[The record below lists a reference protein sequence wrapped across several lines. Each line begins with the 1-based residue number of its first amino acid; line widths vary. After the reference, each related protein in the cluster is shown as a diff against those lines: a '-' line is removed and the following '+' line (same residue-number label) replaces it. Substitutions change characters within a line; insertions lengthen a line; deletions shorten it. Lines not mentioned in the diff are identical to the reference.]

1 MTERELQI
9 QMFLEHKKVVFKNM
23 RDLTHKTREDLPFWD
38 KPSFKAFY
46 NKKHRQELLDEGK
59 AVLMKCR
66 NYHDI
71 SNTYK
76 KFSDKIYDEYDQVF
90 IEIAVGYAVD
100 AKFDEQQARQ
110 FYQSKVTSDFSA
122 RELFED
128 TQTKWV
134 YNLIL
139 PDGLVAKI
147 DMRKDAKQNLSKL
160 EAKKHEK
167 K

>member
-1 MTERELQI
+1 MTTSEQKRI
-9 QMFLEHKKVVFKNM
+9 AFIEHKATVYRNM

-46 NKKHRQELLDEGK
+46 NKKHRQELLNEGK
-59 AVLMKCR
+59 AALIKAR
-66 NYHDI
+66 NYHEI
-71 SNTYK
+71 SNTYR
-76 KFSDKIYDEYDQVF
+76 KFCDRIYEEHDKVF
-90 IEIAVGYAVD
+90 IEIAVTYAVG

-110 FYQSKVTSDFSA
+110 FYVEKITDDLSA

-128 TQTKWV
+128 THTKWV

-147 DMRKDAKQNLSKL
+147 DMRKDAKQNDI
-160 EAKKHEK
+160 
-167 K
+167 

>member
-9 QMFLEHKKVVFKNM
+9 QMFLEHKKAVFKNM

-59 AVLMKCR
+59 AALMKCR
-66 NYHDI
+66 NYYEI
-71 SNTYK
+71 YSAYK
-76 KFSDKIYDEYDQVF
+76 KFINKIYEEHDQVF
-90 IEIAVGYAVD
+90 IEIAVEYAVN
-100 AKFDEQQARQ
+100 AKFDEQKARQ
-110 FYQSKVTSDFSA
+110 FYQSKVASDFSA
-122 RELFED
+122 RELFVD

-139 PDGLVAKI
+139 PNGLVAKI
-147 DMRKDAKQNLSKL
+147 DMREDAKQNLSKL

>member
-1 MTERELQI
+1 MTNQEQKRI
-9 QMFLEHKKVVFKNM
+9 AFIEHKATVYRNM

-46 NKKHRQELLDEGK
+46 NKKHRQELLNEGK
-59 AVLMKCR
+59 AALIKAR
-66 NYHDI
+66 NYHEV
-71 SNTYK
+71 SNTYR
-76 KFSDKIYDEYDQVF
+76 KFCDRIYEEHDKVF
-90 IEIAVGYAVD
+90 IEIAVTYAVA

-110 FYQSKVTSDFSA
+110 FYIEKITNDLSA

-128 TQTKWV
+128 THTKWV

-147 DMRKDAKQNLSKL
+147 DMRKDAKQNILKL
-160 EAKKHEK
+160 EAKKNETK
-167 K
+167 

>member
-1 MTERELQI
+1 MTNQELKRI
-9 QMFLEHKKVVFKNM
+9 AFIEHKETVYRNM

-46 NKKHRQELLDEGK
+46 NKKHRQELLNEGK
-59 AVLMKCR
+59 AALIKCR
-66 NYHDI
+66 NYHEI
-71 SNTYK
+71 SSTYR
-76 KFSDKIYDEYDQVF
+76 KFSNKIYKEHDQVF
-90 IEIAVGYAVD
+90 IEIAVEYAVD

-110 FYQSKVTSDFSA
+110 FYQSKVTNDFSA

-147 DMRKDAKQNLSKL
+147 DMRKDAKQNISKL
-160 EAKKHEK
+160 EAKKNEK

>member
-1 MTERELQI
+1 MTNQDLKRI
-9 QMFLEHKKVVFKNM
+9 AFIEHKATVYRNM

-46 NKKHRQELLDEGK
+46 NKKRRKELLDEGK
-59 AVLMKCR
+59 AALMECR
-66 NYHDI
+66 NYHEI
-71 SNTYK
+71 SSTYR
-76 KFSDKIYDEYDQVF
+76 KFSNKVYNEHDKVF
-90 IEIAVGYAVD
+90 IEIAVEYAVA
-100 AKFDEQQARQ
+100 AKFDEQKARQ
-110 FYQSKVTSDFSA
+110 FYQSKVTGDFSA

-147 DMRKDAKQNLSKL
+147 DMRKDAQQNISKL
-160 EAKKHEK
+160 EAKKNEK

>member
-9 QMFLEHKKVVFKNM
+9 QMFLEHKKAVFKNM

-59 AVLMKCR
+59 AALMRCR
-66 NYHDI
+66 NYHEI
-71 SNTYK
+71 SSTYK
-76 KFSDKIYDEYDQVF
+76 KFSNKV
-90 IEIAVGYAVD
+90 
-100 AKFDEQQARQ
+100 RQ

-147 DMRKDAKQNLSKL
+147 DMRKDAKQNISKL

>member
-9 QMFLEHKKVVFKNM
+9 QMFLEHKNVVFKNM

-46 NKKHRQELLDEGK
+46 NKKHRQELLNEGK
-59 AVLMKCR
+59 TALMKCR
-66 NYHDI
+66 NYHEI
-71 SNTYK
+71 SSTYK
-76 KFSDKIYDEYDQVF
+76 KFSNKVYKEHDQVF

-100 AKFDEQQARQ
+100 AK

-147 DMRKDAKQNLSKL
+147 DMRKDAKQNISKL